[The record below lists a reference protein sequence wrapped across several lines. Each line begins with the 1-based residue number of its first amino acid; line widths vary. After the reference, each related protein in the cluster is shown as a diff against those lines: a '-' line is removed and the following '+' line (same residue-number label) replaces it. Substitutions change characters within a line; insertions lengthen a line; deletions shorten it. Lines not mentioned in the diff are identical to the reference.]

1 MQNLE
6 AQPAINDRRQL
17 LRAVAAS
24 TVGTTIEWYD
34 FFLYNTAAALVF
46 AKLFFPKSD
55 PTAGLLSAFA
65 IQFVGFAARPLGAF
79 IFGHFGDRVGRKATL
94 IVTLLTMGLASGL
107 IGVLPTY
114 AQVGLL
120 GAGLLT
126 LLRLLQGIA
135 VGGEWGGSVLMSM
148 EWGQGRRRGWLTSW
162 PQWGV
167 PAGLVLGNGAL
178 LILNSTLSES
188 AFLSWGWR
196 VPFLLS
202 LVLVAVGLYIRLGVL
217 ETPLFARILEERRVE
232 TAPSLQVLI
241 QQPREIVLGA
251 LVRVS
256 EQAPFYIFTAFVLT
270 YVVGT
275 LKLTRG
281 FALNGVLL
289 AAVLSLFSIPF
300 FGWLSDVVGRKR
312 VYLAGVI
319 VTGLWAFPY
328 FWLLNSKASLLV
340 LLAIVLSLIPHDMQ
354 YGPQAAFIAENFT
367 GRLRYSGASIGYQLA
382 SIVAGGPAPLI
393 AVALLA
399 AYHTYVPIAL
409 YIVACAVISLIATV
423 LMPDRSRTD
432 LTREY
437 DAERVPPE
445 AVRRMTPAG

>member
-1 MQNLE
+1 M
-6 AQPAINDRRQL
+6 
-17 LRAVAAS
+17 
-24 TVGTTIEWYD
+24 
-34 FFLYNTAAALVF
+34 
-46 AKLFFPKSD
+46 
-55 PTAGLLSAFA
+55 
-65 IQFVGFAARPLGAF
+65 
-79 IFGHFGDRVGRKATL
+79 
-94 IVTLLTMGLASGL
+94 
-107 IGVLPTY
+107 
-114 AQVGLL
+114 
-120 GAGLLT
+120 
-126 LLRLLQGIA
+126 
-135 VGGEWGGSVLMSM
+135 
-148 EWGQGRRRGWLTSW
+148 
-162 PQWGV
+162 
-167 PAGLVLGNGAL
+167 
-178 LILNSTLSES
+178 
-188 AFLSWGWR
+188 
-196 VPFLLS
+196 
-202 LVLVAVGLYIRLGVL
+202 
-217 ETPLFARILEERRVE
+217 
-232 TAPSLQVLI
+232 
-241 QQPREIVLGA
+241 
-251 LVRVS
+251 S

-423 LMPDRSRTD
+423 LMPDRSRVD